1 MQGLGLHVFISLLRL
16 QSILILQ
23 NVHFSETSVFRHDR
37 RSHAT
42 CFLSLSFLS
51 EHDKITIP
59 ASSGD
64 PCITKEAKG
73 FLCLLSFSI
82 FFKAVRQ
89 SRKFLVALE
98 PDRSEC
104 KSCPLFPG
112 LCDLGG
118 AA

>member
-1 MQGLGLHVFISLLRL
+1 MQGLGLYVFIGLLKL

-23 NVHFSETSVFRHDR
+23 NVHFSEMSVFRHDR

-51 EHDKITIP
+51 EHDKITVP
-59 ASSGD
+59 ASPGD
-64 PCITKEAKG
+64 PCVTKEAKG

-89 SRKFLVALE
+89 RGEFLMVLE
-98 PDRSEC
+98 TERSEC

-112 LCDLGG
+112 LCDLG
-118 AA
+118 